1 VGAALRVCYDTARAS
16 IEQSYTALHWPR
28 QGGTWVDLAEALEG
42 FVDLARNSGQ
52 LPERMIIRL
61 KEILEESLP
70 QDDLTVELRAIVVS
84 CSIETYFKSVP
95 QRLRLGS
102 ERATPHDATAGEE

>member
-28 QGGTWVDLAEALEG
+28 QGGTWVDLAEALER

-61 KEILEESLP
+61 REILEESLP
-70 QDDLTVELRAIVVS
+70 QDDLTVELRDIIVS
-84 CSIETYFKSVP
+84 CSIETYFKSAP
-95 QRLRLGS
+95 QRSRLGS
-102 ERATPHDATAGEE
+102 ERVTPHDASADEE